1 MGGIFEWLDAWM
13 STFFLAALMLVAW
26 RVGLARGQKLAADPD
41 NPLENKFTDASLAL
55 LGLLLAFSYS
65 MALSRHE
72 NRRSM
77 VVSDSNS
84 IGDFYTCASLL
95 KEGPVRNKLQDVIRS
110 YAEFKVDVVKADK
123 LRAPAETQEK
133 ILQQFVQ
140 MHGQM
145 TELVA
150 QALDQKTLVAV
161 PLTNTLN
168 NLTSNH
174 AARLQAYRD
183 RLPWS
188 VVILLFL
195 GSSAC
200 MVLIGQQQGKAG
212 KAHFIG
218 TLTFVFLVTLVVY
231 VTLDLNQPG
240 SGLITVS
247 QEPFER
253 LLKSMTK

>member
-1 MGGIFEWLDAWM
+1 MGGIFEWLDAWVP
-13 STFFLAALMLVAW
+13 TFFLAALMLVAW

-41 NPLENKFTDASLAL
+41 NPLESKFTDASMAL
-55 LGLLLAFSYS
+55 LALLLAFSYS
-65 MALSRHE
+65 MSLSRHE

-84 IGDFYTCASLL
+84 IGDFYTCATLL
-95 KEGPVRNKLQDVIRS
+95 EEPVRSKLQDIIRR
-110 YAEFKVDVVKADK
+110 YAQLKVDAVKSIK
-123 LRAPAETQEK
+123 LGVAGEAQEK

-145 TELVA
+145 TRLVA
-150 QALDQKTLVAV
+150 QAIAQKTLVAI

-174 AARLQAYRD
+174 AARLHAYRD

-188 VVILLFL
+188 VVVLLFL
-195 GSSAC
+195 GSAVC

-212 KAHFIG
+212 KAHLIG
-218 TLTFVFLVTLVVY
+218 TLTFIFLVTLVVY

-253 LLKSMTK
+253 LLQSMTN